1 MKTHKIYDG
10 LKLFL
15 IEMNSSFDQ
24 SYWYDNLI
32 ETLFPIIYSFQRKL
46 MNRVLIHKGRWID
59 MVYWPPKAEI
69 GWSNFIL
76 HIINLRPFLS
86 HIHTQYNKFYNN
98 VKCSVIVNVKSWTCK
113 ISTSFFLLLLFLCY
127 FFSLKTVCLIFLR
140 RKYSHNEGNTHDDAG
155 D

>member
-1 MKTHKIYDG
+1 MSKVIKATYRIIWWTNYS
-10 LKLFL
+10 L

-24 SYWYDNLI
+24 SNWYDNLI

-46 MNRVLIHKGRWID
+46 MNRVLIYKGRWID

-86 HIHTQYNKFYNN
+86 HIHTHTIQQ
-98 VKCSVIVNVKSWTCK
+98 V
-113 ISTSFFLLLLFLCY
+113 LQ
-127 FFSLKTVCLIFLR
+127 
-140 RKYSHNEGNTHDDAG
+140 
-155 D
+155 